1 MRGMWVRADRGN
13 DSPSA
18 SLGSAGSAGSAASGA
33 RVCASCATRSTDTAN
48 FCSQCGAALLG
59 GVALSG
65 GAEPQP
71 AERRFT
77 SILFADLVGFTE
89 LAERADA
96 EDVRELLSGYFAL
109 CRSTIESLG
118 GVVEKFIGDAVMAV
132 WGATRTRE
140 DDAERAVRAALEL
153 TRAVG
158 DYGRASGHGAL
169 SVRVGVVTDE
179 VAVVVGAAGEGMV
192 TGTAVNLAARLQGA
206 AAPATVLTDSHTRT
220 LTVDRIDFGRESR
233 IAVKGIADEVS
244 AYPALRVISETGS
257 GAAPAAE
264 ILTALVGRDAERD
277 VLTASFDRVVATGRP
292 HVAVISA
299 DAGVGKSRLVLELR
313 DHLDHVPMAI
323 MWHSARCLSYGDG
336 IAYSALSAAVRS
348 RIGSVDGESET
359 VALGRLRT
367 KLVSWTPAGPS
378 APSAPGDLDWMC
390 ERLAPLLG
398 ADAAGAPLLHSGYA
412 GYGRDEF
419 FAAWSLWFERMSA
432 GENAPV
438 VWVIEDAHWADDGLL
453 DFVQH
458 LQSRVSAPV
467 LIVVVARPELLA
479 RRPAIA
485 AGDTTTLLELGPLDD
500 ESIVALI
507 AGLAPELP
515 RDILRLLSARVGGV
529 PLYARELLRSLV
541 DDGLLQDTPD
551 GLRLAP
557 GISAEMLA
565 KAEPPASLRV
575 LIASRLDALEPGPR
589 LVAQLASVLGF
600 SFSMPALAAVSRR
613 SPSALAV
620 DVSTLETRGI
630 LISITDP
637 LSSERGQYVFSH
649 PLIRQ
654 VAYEM
659 QSRRSR
665 SERHLATVDFLE
677 TSFDDGTQSAAVIAQ
692 HLVDALH
699 LQTAPSAS
707 TESAARRA
715 VHWLLAAADS
725 ARRLGAGTAA
735 RRLYEQAIEVW
746 PLAHPAGRDAEGR
759 TVRDLEE
766 LARDVVAGRG

>member
-1 MRGMWVRADRGN
+1 MRGMWGDADQGS
-13 DSPSA
+13 DSA
-18 SLGSAGSAGSAASGA
+18 SVSPGAAGPGASGP
-33 RVCASCATRSTDTAN
+33 RICPSCAAESVDAAN
-48 FCSQCGAALLG
+48 FCFRCGAALPG
-59 GVALSG
+59 GL
-65 GAEPQP
+65 EPKP

-89 LAERADA
+89 LAERTDA

-158 DYGRASGHGAL
+158 DYGRASGLGAL
-169 SVRVGVVTDE
+169 AVRVGVVTDE
-179 VAVVVGAAGEGMV
+179 VAVVLGAAGEGMV
-192 TGTAVNLAARLQGA
+192 AGAAVNLAARLQAA
-206 AAPATVLTDSHTRT
+206 AAPATVLADSHTRT
-220 LTVDRIDFGRESR
+220 LTVDRIDFGREILVS
-233 IAVKGIADEVS
+233 VKGIADDVQ

-264 ILTALVGRDAERD
+264 ILTTLVGRDAERD
-277 VLTASFDRVVATGRP
+277 VLIASFDRVVATGRP
-292 HVAVISA
+292 HVAVVSA

-323 MWHSARCLSYGDG
+323 MWHSARCLSYGEG
-336 IAYSALSAAVRS
+336 VAYSALSAAVRT
-348 RIGSVDGESET
+348 RIGSVEGESEA

-367 KLVSWTPAGPS
+367 KLVSWTPVDS
-378 APSAPGDLDWMC
+378 LLTPGLDWMC

-398 ADAAGAPLLHSGYA
+398 ADAGGAPLLESGST

-419 FAAWSLWFERMSA
+419 FAAWSLWFERMST

-453 DFVQH
+453 DFVEH
-458 LQSRVSAPV
+458 LQRTNTSPV
-467 LIVVVARPELLA
+467 LIVVVTRPELLV
-479 RRPAIA
+479 RRAAI
-485 AGDTTTLLELGPLDD
+485 GVGETTTLLELPPLDE

-515 RDILRLLSARVGGV
+515 RDILQMLSARVGGV

-541 DDGLLQDTPD
+541 DDGLLQDTAD
-551 GLRLAP
+551 GLRLSP
-557 GISAEMLA
+557 GISAPMLA
-565 KAEPPASLRV
+565 AAEPPASLRV
-575 LIASRLDALEPGPR
+575 LIASRLDSLEPGAR
-589 LVAQLASVLGF
+589 LVAQFASVLGF
-600 SFSMPALAAVSRR
+600 AFSVPALAAVSRR
-613 SPSALAV
+613 SAASLAP
-620 DVSTLETRGI
+620 DISTLETRGI
-630 LISITDP
+630 VISVTDP
-637 LSSERGQYVFSH
+637 LSSERGQFVFSH

-677 TSFDDGTQSAAVIAQ
+677 SSPDEGSQAAAVIAQ
-692 HLVDALH
+692 HLVDALQ

-725 ARRLGAGTAA
+725 ARRLGAATAA
-735 RRLYEQAIEVW
+735 RRLYGQAIDVW
-746 PLAHPAGRDAEGR
+746 PLANPAGRDADGR

-766 LARDVVAGRG
+766 LARDVPAAPVTN

>member
-1 MRGMWVRADRGN
+1 MWGHGARGSE
-13 DSPSA
+13 SPSA
-18 SLGSAGSAGSAASGA
+18 SPAPSTPAGSGSSRASGA
-33 RVCASCATRSTDTAN
+33 RVCLACGARSVDAAN
-48 FCSQCGAALLG
+48 FCFQCGAALPG
-59 GVALSG
+59 A
-65 GAEPQP
+65 AEPQP

-89 LAERADA
+89 LAERTDA

-158 DYGRASGHGAL
+158 DYGRASGLGAL
-169 SVRVGVVTDE
+169 AVRVGVVTDE
-179 VAVVVGAAGEGMV
+179 VAVVLGAAGEGMV
-192 TGTAVNLAARLQGA
+192 TGAAVNLAARLQAA
-206 AAPATVLTDSHTRT
+206 AAPATVLTDVHTRT
-220 LTVDRIDFGRESR
+220 LTVDRIDFGREIR
-233 IAVKGIADEVS
+233 IAIKGLADEVP

-292 HVAVISA
+292 HVAVVSA

-323 MWHSARCLSYGDG
+323 MWHSARCLSYGEG
-336 IAYSALSAAVRS
+336 VSYSALSSAVRS
-348 RIGSVDGESET
+348 RIGSVEGESEA

-367 KLVSWTPAGPS
+367 KLVSWTPANS
-378 APSAPGDLDWMC
+378 TQLDDLDWMC
-390 ERLAPLLG
+390 ERIAPLLG
-398 ADAAGAPLLHSGYA
+398 ADADGAPLLNSGSA
-412 GYGRDEF
+412 GYGRDEY

-453 DFVQH
+453 DFVEH
-458 LQSRVSAPV
+458 LREQNPAPV
-467 LIVVVARPELLA
+467 LVVIVTRPELLV
-479 RRPAIA
+479 RRPAL
-485 AGDTTTLLELGPLDD
+485 GLGERTTLLELSPLDE

-515 RDILRLLSARVGGV
+515 RDVLHLLSARVGGV

-541 DDGLLQDTPD
+541 DDGLLETTVD

-557 GISAEMLA
+557 GISARMLA
-565 KAEPPASLRV
+565 DAEPPASLRV
-575 LIASRLDALEPGPR
+575 LIASRLDALEPGAR
-589 LVAQLASVLGF
+589 LVAQLAAVLGF

-613 SPSALAV
+613 STGDLAA
-620 DVSTLETRGI
+620 DVATLETRGI

-677 TSFDDGTQSAAVIAQ
+677 SAPDEGSRAAAVIAQ
-692 HLVDALH
+692 HLVDALQ

-725 ARRLGAGTAA
+725 ARRLGAATAA
-735 RRLYEQAIEVW
+735 TRLYEQAIDVW
-746 PLAHPAGRDAEGR
+746 PLANPAGRDADGR

-766 LARDVVAGRG
+766 LAREVATSPVGR

>member
-1 MRGMWVRADRGN
+1 MCPACSTWF
-13 DSPSA
+13 
-18 SLGSAGSAGSAASGA
+18 SAG
-33 RVCASCATRSTDTAN
+33 AN
-48 FCSQCGAALLG
+48 FCAQCGAALPG
-59 GVALSG
+59 GSN
-65 GAEPQP
+65 PQP

-89 LAERADA
+89 LAERTDA

-140 DDAERAVRAALEL
+140 DDAERAVRAALDL
-153 TRAVG
+153 VRAVG

-169 SVRVGVVTDE
+169 SVRIGVVTDE
-179 VAVVVGAAGEGMV
+179 VAVVLGAAGEGMV
-192 TGTAVNLAARLQGA
+192 AGAAVNLAARLQGA
-206 AAPATVLTDSHTRT
+206 AAPGTVLADAHTRT
-220 LTVDRIDFGRESR
+220 LTIDRIDFGRETLV
-233 IAVKGIADEVS
+233 AVKGIADEVS

-264 ILTALVGRDAERD
+264 ILTTLVGRDTERD
-277 VLTASFDRVVATGRP
+277 VLAASFDRVVATGRP
-292 HVAVISA
+292 HIAVISA

-323 MWHSARCLSYGDG
+323 MWHSARCLSYGEG
-336 IAYSALSAAVRS
+336 VAYSALSLAVRA
-348 RIGSVDGESET
+348 RIGAVEGESEA
-359 VALGRLRT
+359 VSIARLRT
-367 KLVSWTPAGPS
+367 KLVSWGGGRSDAHDT
-378 APSAPGDLDWMC
+378 DIDWMC
-390 ERLAPLLG
+390 ERLAPLIG
-398 ADAAGAPLLHSGYA
+398 ADAADYP
-412 GYGRDEF
+412 RDEF

-453 DFVQH
+453 DFVEH
-458 LQSRVSAPV
+458 LRRENASPV
-467 LIVVVARPELLA
+467 LVVVVTRPELLV
-479 RRPAIA
+479 RRPGLALS
-485 AGDTTTLLELGPLDD
+485 DESTLLELEPLD
-500 ESIVALI
+500 ENAIAALI

-515 RDILRLLSARVGGV
+515 RDILQLLSARVGGV

-541 DDGLLQDTPD
+541 DDGLLLDTSD

-557 GISAEMLA
+557 GVGARILA
-565 KAEPPASLRV
+565 TAEPPASLRV
-575 LIASRLDALEPGPR
+575 LIASRLDALEPGAR
-589 LVAQLASVLGF
+589 LVAQMASVLGF
-600 SFSMPALAAVSRR
+600 SFSMAALAAVAHR
-613 SPSALAV
+613 SPGSLAA
-620 DVSTLETRGI
+620 DVTTLETRGI

-665 SERHLATVDFLE
+665 SERHLATVEFLE
-677 TSFDDGTQSAAVIAQ
+677 AASDGGSQQAAVIAQ
-692 HLVDALH
+692 HLVDALQ
-699 LQTAPSAS
+699 LQTVPSAS
-707 TESAARRA
+707 TERAARRA
-715 VHWLLAAADS
+715 VHWLLLAADS

-735 RRLYEQAIEVW
+735 RRLYGQAIELW
-746 PLAHPAGRDAEGR
+746 PLAHGSGLDSEGR
-759 TVRDLEE
+759 SLRDIEE
-766 LARDVVAGRG
+766 QARDVVSPAVTS

>member
-1 MRGMWVRADRGN
+1 MRGMWSHAD
-13 DSPSA
+13 S
-18 SLGSAGSAGSAASGA
+18 GSAGPTASPDRGA
-33 RVCASCATRSTDTAN
+33 SPESGVRICASCSTRSTDAAN
-48 FCSQCGAALLG
+48 FCSQCGAALPTDT
-59 GVALSG
+59 
-65 GAEPQP
+65 EPP
-71 AERRFT
+71 RAERRYT

-89 LAERADA
+89 LAERTDA

-109 CRSTIESLG
+109 CRTTIESLG

-153 TRAVG
+153 TRVVG
-158 DYGRASGHGAL
+158 DYGRASALGAL
-169 SVRVGVVTDE
+169 AVRVGVVTDE
-179 VAVVVGAAGEGMV
+179 VAVMLGAAGEGMV
-192 TGTAVNLAARLQGA
+192 TGAAVNLAARLQAA
-206 AAPATVLTDSHTRT
+206 AAPATVLTDAHTRT
-220 LTVDRIDFGRESR
+220 LTVDRIDFGRETR
-233 IAVKGIADEVS
+233 VDIKGIADEVS

-264 ILTALVGRDAERD
+264 ILTTLVGRDAERD
-277 VLTASFDRVVATGRP
+277 VLIASFDRVVATGRP
-292 HVAVISA
+292 HLAVVSA

-323 MWHSARCLSYGDG
+323 MWHSARCLSYGEG
-336 IAYSALSAAVRS
+336 VAYSALSSAVRS
-348 RIGSVDGESET
+348 RIGAVEGEGEA

-367 KLVSWTPAGPS
+367 KLVSWTSAGTAEPAH
-378 APSAPGDLDWMC
+378 LDWMC

-398 ADAAGAPLLHSGYA
+398 VDSAGAPLLSSGSA
-412 GYGRDEF
+412 EYGRDEF
-419 FAAWSLWFERMSA
+419 FTAWSLWFERMSA

-458 LQSRVSAPV
+458 LQRANPSPV
-467 LIVVVARPELLA
+467 LIVIVTRPELLT
-479 RRPAIA
+479 RRPDLGASES
-485 AGDTTTLLELGPLDD
+485 TTVLELGPLDD

-541 DDGLLQDTPD
+541 DDGLLHDTAS
-551 GLRLAP
+551 GLRLAS
-557 GISAEMLA
+557 GVSADTLA
-565 KAEPPASLRV
+565 VAEPPASLRV
-575 LIASRLDALEPGPR
+575 LIASRLDSLEPGAR

-613 SPSALAV
+613 AAGELAG

-665 SERHLATVDFLE
+665 SDRHLATVEFLE
-677 TSFDDGTQSAAVIAQ
+677 SSSDEGSRSAAVIAQ
-692 HLVDALH
+692 HLVDALQ

-725 ARRLGAGTAA
+725 ARRLGAASAA
-735 RRLYEQAIEVW
+735 RRLYEQAIDVW
-746 PLAHPAGRDAEGR
+746 PLANPAGRDADGR

-766 LARDVVAGRG
+766 LAREVVSTSVTG

>member
-1 MRGMWVRADRGN
+1 MRGMWGDADQGS
-13 DSPSA
+13 DSPSVSPGA
-18 SLGSAGSAGSAASGA
+18 TGPAASGA
-33 RVCASCATRSTDTAN
+33 RACPACAAESVDGAN
-48 FCSQCGAALLG
+48 FCFRCGAALPG
-59 GVALSG
+59 GR
-65 GAEPQP
+65 EQQP

-89 LAERADA
+89 LAERTDA

-158 DYGRASGHGAL
+158 DYGRASGLGAL
-169 SVRVGVVTDE
+169 AVRVGVVTDE
-179 VAVVVGAAGEGMV
+179 VAVVLGAAGEGMV
-192 TGTAVNLAARLQGA
+192 TGAAVNLAARLQGA

-220 LTVDRIDFGRESR
+220 LTVDRIDFGREIR
-233 IAVKGIADEVS
+233 ISVKGLADEVL

-264 ILTALVGRDAERD
+264 ILTSLVGRDAERD

-292 HVAVISA
+292 HVAVVSA

-323 MWHSARCLSYGDG
+323 MWHSARCLSYGEG
-336 IAYSALSAAVRS
+336 VAYSALSAAVRS
-348 RIGSVDGESET
+348 RIGSVEGESEA

-367 KLVSWTPAGPS
+367 KLVSWTPVDS
-378 APSAPGDLDWMC
+378 AQPADLDWMC

-398 ADAAGAPLLHSGYA
+398 ADAAGAPLLGA
-412 GYGRDEF
+412 GSAGFGRDEF
-419 FAAWSLWFERMSA
+419 FAAWSLWFERMST

-453 DFVQH
+453 DFVEH
-458 LQSRVSAPV
+458 LQRTNSAPV
-467 LIVVVARPELLA
+467 LIVVVTRPELLV
-479 RRPAIA
+479 RRPAV
-485 AGDTTTLLELGPLDD
+485 GRGSSTTLLELGPLD
-500 ESIVALI
+500 EKSIEALI

-515 RDILRLLSARVGGV
+515 RDILQLLSARVGGV

-541 DDGLLQDTPD
+541 DDGLLQDTAD

-557 GISAEMLA
+557 GIDASMLA
-565 KAEPPASLRV
+565 DAEPPASLRV
-575 LIASRLDALEPGPR
+575 LIASRLDALEPGAR

-600 SFSMPALAAVSRR
+600 SISMPALAAVSRR
-613 SPSALAV
+613 SPSSLAD
-620 DVSTLETRGI
+620 DVATLETRGI

-665 SERHLATVDFLE
+665 SQRHLATVEFLE
-677 TSFDDGTQSAAVIAQ
+677 ASPDEGSQAAAVIAQ
-692 HLVDALH
+692 HLVDALR

-725 ARRLGAGTAA
+725 ARRLGAATAA
-735 RRLYEQAIEVW
+735 RRLYEQAIDVW
-746 PLAHPAGRDAEGR
+746 PLANPAGRDADGR

-766 LARDVVAGRG
+766 LAREVAPSVRN

>member
-1 MRGMWVRADRGN
+1 MWVHADRGN

-18 SLGSAGSAGSAASGA
+18 SLGPGGSAASGP
-33 RVCASCATRSTDTAN
+33 RVCASCATRSTDSAN
-48 FCSQCGAALLG
+48 FCSQCGAALPG
-59 GVALSG
+59 A
-65 GAEPQP
+65 AEPQP

-77 SILFADLVGFTE
+77 SILFADLEGFTE
-89 LAERADA
+89 LAERTDA

-153 TRAVG
+153 TRTVG
-158 DYGRASGHGAL
+158 DYGRAAGFGAL
-169 SVRVGVVTDE
+169 AVRVGVVTDE
-179 VAVVVGAAGEGMV
+179 VAVVLGAAGEGMV
-192 TGTAVNLAARLQGA
+192 TGAAVNLAARLQAA

-220 LTVDRIDFGRESR
+220 LTVDRIDFGREIR

-264 ILTALVGRDAERD
+264 ILTTLVGRDAERD

-292 HVAVISA
+292 HVAVVSA

-336 IAYSALSAAVRS
+336 VAYSALSAAVRS
-348 RIGSVDGESET
+348 RIGSVEGETEA

-367 KLVSWTPAGPS
+367 KLVSWTPAGPA
-378 APSAPGDLDWMC
+378 APSAPSDLDWMC

-398 ADAAGAPLLHSGYA
+398 ADAAGYS
-412 GYGRDEF
+412 RSEF
-419 FAAWSLWFERMSA
+419 FAAWSMWFERMSA

-458 LQSRVSAPV
+458 LQSHVSAPV
-467 LIVVVARPELLA
+467 LIVVVTRPELLA
-479 RRPAIA
+479 RRPAVA
-485 AGDTTTLLELGPLDD
+485 EGDTTTLLELGPLDD

-507 AGLAPELP
+507 SGLAPELP

-541 DDGLLQDTPD
+541 DDGLLQNTAD

-557 GISAEMLA
+557 GISADTLA
-565 KAEPPASLRV
+565 DAEPPASLRV

-613 SPSALAV
+613 SPSALAQ

-677 TSFDDGTQSAAVIAQ
+677 TSPDDGSQSAAVIAQ
-692 HLVDALH
+692 HLVDALQ

-735 RRLYEQAIEVW
+735 RRLYEQAIDLW
-746 PLAHPAGRDAEGR
+746 PLANPAGRDLDGR

-766 LARDVVAGRG
+766 LARDAVASPVTN

>member
-1 MRGMWVRADRGN
+1 MWVHADRGS

-18 SLGSAGSAGSAASGA
+18 SPGRSAPLGGAGSSASTA
-33 RVCASCATRSTDTAN
+33 RVCSSCATRSTDAAN
-48 FCSQCGAALLG
+48 FCSQCGAALP
-59 GVALSG
+59 
-65 GAEPQP
+65 GASEPQP

-77 SILFADLVGFTE
+77 SILFADLVNFTE
-89 LAERADA
+89 LAERTDA

-169 SVRVGVVTDE
+169 AVRVGVVTDE
-179 VAVVVGAAGEGMV
+179 VAVVLGAAGEGMV
-192 TGTAVNLAARLQGA
+192 TGAAVNLAARLQAA

-220 LTVDRIDFGRESR
+220 LTVDRIDFGRETR
-233 IAVKGIADEVS
+233 IAIKGIAEEVS

-264 ILTALVGRDAERD
+264 ILAALVGRDAERD
-277 VLTASFDRVVATGRP
+277 VLTASFDRVVATGKP
-292 HVAVISA
+292 HVAVVSA

-323 MWHSARCLSYGDG
+323 MWHSARCLSYGEG
-336 IAYSALSAAVRS
+336 VAYSALSSAVRS
-348 RIGSVDGESET
+348 RIGAIEGESEA

-367 KLVSWTPAGPS
+367 KLVSWTPAGPAVPA
-378 APSAPGDLDWMC
+378 APFDLDWMC

-398 ADAAGAPLLHSGYA
+398 ADAAGYS
-412 GYGRDEF
+412 RDEF
-419 FAAWSLWFERMSA
+419 FTAWSLWFERMSA

-458 LQSRVSAPV
+458 LQTTNAAPV
-467 LIVVVARPELLA
+467 LIVIVTRPELLV
-479 RRPAIA
+479 RRPSLGT
-485 AGDTTTLLELGPLDD
+485 GDTTTLLELSPLDD

-515 RDILRLLSARVGGV
+515 GDILRLLSARVGGV

-541 DDGLLQDTPD
+541 DDGLLENTDD

-557 GISAEMLA
+557 GISAGMLA
-565 KAEPPASLRV
+565 AAEPPASLRV
-575 LIASRLDALEPGPR
+575 LIASRLDSLEPGAR

-600 SFSMPALAAVSRR
+600 SFSMPALEAVSRR
-613 SPSALAV
+613 SARSLAG
-620 DVSTLETRGI
+620 DVATLETRGI

-677 TSFDDGTQSAAVIAQ
+677 TAPDDGSQSAAVIAQ
-692 HLVDALH
+692 HLVDALQ

-715 VHWLLAAADS
+715 VHWLLTAADS
-725 ARRLGAGTAA
+725 ARRLGSGTAA
-735 RRLYEQAIEVW
+735 RRLYEQAIDVW
-746 PLAHPAGRDAEGR
+746 PLANPAGRDADGR

-766 LARDVVAGRG
+766 LAREVVSSSVRN

>member
-1 MRGMWVRADRGN
+1 VHADRGN

-18 SLGSAGSAGSAASGA
+18 SPGSAGSVASGP
-33 RVCASCATRSTDTAN
+33 RICASCATRSTNTAN
-48 FCSQCGAALLG
+48 FCSQCGAALPG
-59 GVALSG
+59 GTALPG
-65 GAEPQP
+65 GAEPLP

-89 LAERADA
+89 LAERTDA

-192 TGTAVNLAARLQGA
+192 TGAAVNLAARLQSA

-220 LTVDRIDFGRESR
+220 LTVDRIDFGRETR

-264 ILTALVGRDAERD
+264 ILTTLVGRDAERD

-292 HVAVISA
+292 HVAVVSA

-336 IAYSALSAAVRS
+336 VAYSALSAAVRS
-348 RIGSVDGESET
+348 RIGSVEGESEA

-378 APSAPGDLDWMC
+378 APATPADLDWMC

-419 FAAWSLWFERMSA
+419 FAAWSSWFERMSA

-467 LIVVVARPELLA
+467 LIVVVARPELLV

-541 DDGLLQDTPD
+541 DDGLLQDTAD

-557 GISAEMLA
+557 GISADMLA
-565 KAEPPASLRV
+565 DAEPPASLRV
-575 LIASRLDALEPGPR
+575 LIASRLDALEPGAR

-600 SFSMPALAAVSRR
+600 SFSMPALAAVSRK
-613 SPSALAV
+613 SPSALAA

-677 TSFDDGTQSAAVIAQ
+677 TSPDEGSQSAAVIAQ
-692 HLVDALH
+692 HLVDALQ

-766 LARDVVAGRG
+766 LARDVAVPSGN

>member
-1 MRGMWVRADRGN
+1 MWSHADSGSSDPAASPARAT
-13 DSPSA
+13 SP
-18 SLGSAGSAGSAASGA
+18 ASGA
-33 RVCASCATRSTDTAN
+33 RICASCATRSTDAAN
-48 FCSQCGAALLG
+48 FCSQCGAALP
-59 GVALSG
+59 SD
-65 GAEPQP
+65 PQTP
-71 AERRFT
+71 RAERRYT

-89 LAERADA
+89 LAERTDA
-96 EDVRELLSGYFAL
+96 EDIRELLSEYFAL
-109 CRSTIESLG
+109 CRRTIESLG

-158 DYGRASGHGAL
+158 DYGRASGFGGLA
-169 SVRVGVVTDE
+169 VRIGIVTDE
-179 VAVVVGAAGEGMV
+179 VAVVLGAAGEGMV
-192 TGTAVNLAARLQGA
+192 AGTAVNLAARLQAA

-220 LTVDRIDFGRESR
+220 LTVERIDFGREKR
-233 IAVKGIADEVS
+233 VAVKGIAEEVP
-244 AYPALRVISETGS
+244 AYQALRVISETGS

-264 ILTALVGRDAERD
+264 ILTTLVGRDAERD
-277 VLTASFDRVVATGRP
+277 VLIASFDRVVATGRP
-292 HVAVISA
+292 QVAVVSA

-313 DHLDHVPMAI
+313 DHLDYVPMAI
-323 MWHSARCLSYGDG
+323 MWHSARCLSYGEG
-336 IAYSALSAAVRS
+336 VAYSALSSAVRS
-348 RIGSVDGESET
+348 RIGAVEGESQA
-359 VALGRLRT
+359 VAIGRLRT
-367 KLVSWTPAGPS
+367 KLASWASAGEAAS
-378 APSAPGDLDWMC
+378 ADLDWMS
-390 ERLAPLLG
+390 ERLAPLLSAG
-398 ADAAGAPLLHSGYA
+398 AESAPLLSSGSA

-438 VWVIEDAHWADDGLL
+438 VWVIEDAQWADDGLL
-453 DFVQH
+453 DFVRH
-458 LQSRVSAPV
+458 LQRTVPAPV
-467 LIVVVARPELLA
+467 LIVIVTRPELLD
-479 RRPAIA
+479 RRPDVGAWEN
-485 AGDTTTLLELGPLDD
+485 TTVLDLGPLDD

-515 RDILRLLSARVGGV
+515 RDILRLLSTRVGGV

-541 DDGLLQDTPD
+541 DDGLLQNTDG

-557 GISAEMLA
+557 GVTADTLA
-565 KAEPPASLRV
+565 VAEPPASLRV
-575 LIASRLDALEPGPR
+575 LIASRLDSLEAGAR

-600 SFSMPALAAVSRR
+600 SFSMPALAAVSKR
-613 SPSALAV
+613 PVHDLAG

-630 LISITDP
+630 VISITDP
-637 LSSERGQYVFSH
+637 LSSERGHYVFSH

-659 QSRRSR
+659 QSRKSR

-677 TSFDDGTQSAAVIAQ
+677 SSPDEGSRSAAVIAQ
-692 HLVDALH
+692 HLVDALQ

-707 TESAARRA
+707 TEPAARRA

-725 ARRLGAGTAA
+725 ARRLGAATAA
-735 RRLYEQAIEVW
+735 RRLYEQAIDVW
-746 PLAHPAGRDAEGR
+746 PLANPAGRDADGR

-766 LARDVVAGRG
+766 LAREVASTSVTG

>member
-1 MRGMWVRADRGN
+1 MRGMWGDGERGSA
-13 DSPSA
+13 SPSA
-18 SLGSAGSAGSAASGA
+18 SPVPSTNEGPASTTPGA
-33 RVCASCATRSTDTAN
+33 RICPACGARSVDAAN
-48 FCSQCGAALLG
+48 FCFRCGAALPG
-59 GVALSG
+59 A
-65 GAEPQP
+65 AEPQP

-89 LAERADA
+89 LAERTDA

-109 CRSTIESLG
+109 CRSTIETLG

-158 DYGRASGHGAL
+158 DYGRASGMGAL
-169 SVRVGVVTDE
+169 AVRVGVVTDE
-179 VAVVVGAAGEGMV
+179 VAVVLGAAGEGMV
-192 TGTAVNLAARLQGA
+192 TGAAVNLAARLQGA
-206 AAPATVLTDSHTRT
+206 AAPATVLTDAHTRT
-220 LTVDRIDFGRESR
+220 LTVDRIDFGREIR
-233 IAVKGIADEVS
+233 VAIKGIADEVP

-292 HVAVISA
+292 HVAVVSA

-323 MWHSARCLSYGDG
+323 MWHSARCLSYGEG
-336 IAYSALSAAVRS
+336 VSYSALSSAVRS
-348 RIGSVDGESET
+348 RIGSVEGESEA

-367 KLVSWTPAGPS
+367 KLVSWTPANS
-378 APSAPGDLDWMC
+378 TQLDDLDWMC
-390 ERLAPLLG
+390 DRLAPLLG
-398 ADAAGAPLLHSGYA
+398 ADADGAPLLNSGSA
-412 GYGRDEF
+412 GYGRDEY

-453 DFVQH
+453 DFVEH
-458 LQSRVSAPV
+458 LRRQNPAPV
-467 LIVVVARPELLA
+467 LVVIVTRPELLV
-479 RRPAIA
+479 RRPAV
-485 AGDTTTLLELGPLDD
+485 GLGENTTLLELSPLDE

-515 RDILRLLSARVGGV
+515 RDVLHLLSARVGGV

-541 DDGLLQDTPD
+541 DDGLLEDTVQ

-557 GISAEMLA
+557 GISARMLA
-565 KAEPPASLRV
+565 DAEPPASLRV
-575 LIASRLDALEPGPR
+575 LIASRLDALEPGAR
-589 LVAQLASVLGF
+589 LVAQLAAVLGF

-613 SPSALAV
+613 SAGDLAA
-620 DVSTLETRGI
+620 DVATLETRGI

-677 TSFDDGTQSAAVIAQ
+677 SAPDEGSRAAAVIAQ
-692 HLVDALH
+692 HLVDALQ

-725 ARRLGAGTAA
+725 ARRLGAATAA
-735 RRLYEQAIEVW
+735 TRLYEQAIDVW
-746 PLAHPAGRDAEGR
+746 PLANPAGRDADGR
-759 TVRDLEE
+759 TVRDLEA
-766 LARDVVAGRG
+766 LAREVATSPVGT